1 MLAVFQNLRWNSN
14 KTSLLTIFIL
24 NSKEHL
30 KNIREKQRELEEN
43 KYKVDILSENFKNK
57 LNKDKSKHT
66 KNTKVISDRKAI
78 ILKEK
83 KKGSDGDENT
93 GIEVVKSSS
102 PKDNKLLDTQTYF
115 CV

>member
-1 MLAVFQNLRWNSN
+1 M
-14 KTSLLTIFIL
+14 LLTIFIL

-66 KNTKVISDRKAI
+66 KNTKVISDRKALL
-78 ILKEK
+78 LKEK

-102 PKDNKLLDTQTYF
+102 PRDNKLLVTQTYF